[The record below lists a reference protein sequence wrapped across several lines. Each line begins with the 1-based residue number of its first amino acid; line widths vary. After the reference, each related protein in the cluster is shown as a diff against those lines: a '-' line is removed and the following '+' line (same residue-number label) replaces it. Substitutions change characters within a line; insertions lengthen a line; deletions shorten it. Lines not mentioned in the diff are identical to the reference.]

1 MDRRAALCELFCASP
16 AIALARQG
24 LHGVCCASTPPHCL
38 GIGVLV
44 VAVATGIYGMDFY
57 VVLGRRGKRVGR
69 RKHQTGRVGA
79 PHRLTKADAMAWFQA
94 TYEGTF
100 RK

>member
-1 MDRRAALCELFCASP
+1 
-16 AIALARQG
+16 
-24 LHGVCCASTPPHCL
+24 
-38 GIGVLV
+38 
-44 VAVATGIYGMDFY
+44 MDFY

-94 TYEGTF
+94 TYVGTF